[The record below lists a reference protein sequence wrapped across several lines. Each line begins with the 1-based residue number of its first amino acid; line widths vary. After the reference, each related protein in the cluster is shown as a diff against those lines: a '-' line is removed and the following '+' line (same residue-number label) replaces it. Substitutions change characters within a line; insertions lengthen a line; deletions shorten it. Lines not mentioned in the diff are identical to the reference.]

1 MDVPGVSLSVSVGV
15 AGGCVMWVC
24 CRCVNFN
31 QFKSVQNSLKFM
43 EDDQEPSCEC
53 GRVVKGCVSG
63 RGRWGCHVGRGQK
76 SYKLAHIVC
85 RHKLN
90 PAGK

>member
-1 MDVPGVSLSVSVGV
+1 MDVPGVSLRNHHVGVAGVSVGM

-24 CRCVNFN
+24 RGCVNFN
-31 QFKSVQNSLKFM
+31 KFKSVKNSLKYM

-63 RGRWGCHVGRGQK
+63 RGRWVCHVGVSILINSK
-76 SYKLAHIVC
+76 VLKTA
-85 RHKLN
+85 
-90 PAGK
+90 